1 MPETFAVWIRRP
13 GFLPSERL
21 GTVVLQ
27 CHAHRPGSNTADTN
41 VEQLSQLFPGPCFR
55 RHSASQPVK
64 SQNERLR
71 TVVLQCHAHH
81 SGSNSADA
89 KVEQLSQLFPSPS
102 GRRHSASQPTKSQR
116 NDWGQSFYIAVLT
129 DPVRTPQTPMSNNCL
144 NCSPAPAAG
153 ATQRVN
159 QRSRK

>member
-64 SQNERLR
+64 SQNERLG
-71 TVVLQCHAHH
+71 TVVLQCRAHQT
-81 SGSNSADA
+81 SSNTADA
-89 KVEQLSQLFPSPS
+89 NVEQLSQLFPSPCC
-102 GRRHSASQPTKSQR
+102 RRHSASQPAMAQKERLGTV
-116 NDWGQSFYIAVLT
+116 VLH
-129 DPVRTPQTPMSNNCL
+129 C
-144 NCSPAPAAG
+144 CAAG
-153 ATQRVN
+153 CSSNTARFRQPGGNLTVAMQRP
-159 QRSRK
+159 